1 MKIRV
6 RYFSFLQDYTGKEFE
21 EIETE
26 CKTVDCLISQLSSR
40 YGEDFYKVVK
50 NGLGNIKI
58 SILVNGKN
66 SNTINDGDEVAIF
79 PPPSGGELFIS
90 SRFNLLEEIKKFR
103 EKAPPE
109 AGSLVVYLGIVKG
122 IVEGHKVYELRYQAY
137 EEYTRKRFQEIIEE
151 MKKKYSDLIDLKI
164 LHVIDNTKPGDD
176 VLLIMALGKG
186 RKDTIKAVEEALELV
201 KHTTGIWKL
210 EIRDDGEFWVVAGD
224 TRVRKN
230 DKTSST

>member
-6 RYFSFLQDYTGKEFE
+6 RYFSFLQDYTGKDFE
-21 EIETE
+21 EVETE
-26 CKTVDCLISQLSSR
+26 CKTVDCLISQLSSI

-50 NGLGNIKI
+50 NGLGSIKV

-66 SNTINDGDEVAIF
+66 SEVINDGDEVALL
-79 PPPSGGELFIS
+79 PPPAGGELFLS
-90 SRFNLLEEIKKFR
+90 SRFDLLEEIRKFR
-103 EKAPPE
+103 EKAPSE

-137 EEYTRKRFQEIIEE
+137 EEYTKRRFSEIIEE
-151 MKKKYSDLIDLKI
+151 MKKKYNDLIDLRI
-164 LHVIDNTKPGDD
+164 LHVIDNTKPGDN

-186 RKDTIKAVEEALELV
+186 RKDAINAIEETLELV

-210 EIRDDGEFWVVAGD
+210 EIRDDGEFWVVAGN
-224 TRVRKN
+224 TRVKKD
-230 DKTSST
+230 DKTSRT